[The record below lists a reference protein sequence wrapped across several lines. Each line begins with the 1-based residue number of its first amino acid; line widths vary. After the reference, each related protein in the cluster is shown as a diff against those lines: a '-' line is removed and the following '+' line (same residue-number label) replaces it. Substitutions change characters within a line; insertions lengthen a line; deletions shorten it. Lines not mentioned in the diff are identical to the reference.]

1 MPDES
6 DYQLEIDEERDFD
19 FEDEPRTPKM
29 KDIQQYTCPK
39 CGMVGANS
47 IQCNPLCHVC
57 NFKIKMLPSKNGRI
71 RKVMKAVTVRFSAI
85 FETKIFVDSEDDID
99 DAVADIEIPESEDCK
114 YVSDTYN
121 VESVKVSGEIES
133 EHH

>member
-1 MPDES
+1 
-6 DYQLEIDEERDFD
+6 
-19 FEDEPRTPKM
+19 M
-29 KDIQQYTCPK
+29 KLHQQYTCPK

-47 IQCNPLCHVC
+47 IQCYPLCHVC

-71 RKVMKAVTVRFSAI
+71 RKVMKAVTVRFSVI

-121 VESVKVSGEIES
+121 VESVKVSGEIEELNS
-133 EHH
+133 ND